1 MTKFNIVYL
10 PLDERPCNYHF
21 AQRIAMGTEVHL
33 RKPSP
38 EVLGDKKIPADYD
51 KVRKYLLDNATTAN
65 AYDKNR

>member
-38 EVLGDKKIPADYD
+38 EVLGDKKIPAELAITITQRSTMIRPVYF
-51 KVRKYLLDNATTAN
+51 L
-65 AYDKNR
+65 